1 MLKQTRRLCFAALL
15 LALLCI
21 LPSAGAASK
30 TYGITASFQSDG
42 AEISVRA
49 RVVENR
55 YMLFLPGPCDPSD
68 VTITLEG
75 VESLTAGDIPLESG
89 KTADFSAI
97 LGDAQKLLSPKGK
110 KIGTLT
116 VYHGSDLPCMFLSV
130 DAKQLKAVDKS
141 KNNEI
146 TEGGVIYVEPD
157 GTVSYHGE
165 LTSLHGRGN
174 STFAY
179 KKKPYQL
186 KLPQKVSLSGMNKGK
201 TWLLLANYLDLSLL
215 RNKITLDLCREIG
228 IPYAVDSRMVDV
240 YINGLYN
247 GLYLMTEKIQIN
259 KQRVNI
265 TDLEE
270 ITREVNDKA
279 LDSYPTFNEKTK
291 ELPIF
296 RGYEIPV
303 DPEDVTGG
311 YILEMEKS
319 YRLRDN
325 IDNGFKT
332 NKGLSITVK
341 EPTCASRAQM
351 RYIGSLFNDFH
362 EAVWAK
368 DGVSPVTGTYYA
380 DYIDLPSFARKFLVE
395 EFSKNY
401 DAQASSQ
408 FFFKDSDA
416 VDGRIYAGPCWDY
429 DLSYGNI
436 RTGNFYNGS
445 LPTGAYV
452 TAAASKANLYWL
464 LSRHDD
470 FMAEVAA
477 AYHDDLAPAIRIL
490 LGETE
495 PSGDSSLQSIDAY
508 VAAMDAS
515 ARMNFVRWPA
525 ANVKGYYTGSGK
537 NFDAS
542 VKYLRSFIT
551 KRFAFLDT
559 QWPEE

>member
-228 IPYAVDSRMVDV
+228 IPCAVDSRMVDV

-495 PSGDSSLQSIDAY
+495 PSGDSPLQSIDAY

>member
-1 MLKQTRRLCFAALL
+1 MLHQTRRLCFFALL

-21 LPSAGAASK
+21 MPSAGAASK
-30 TYGITASFQSDG
+30 TYGVTASFQADG
-42 AEISVRA
+42 ADISVKA
-49 RVVENR
+49 RVVDSR
-55 YMLFLPGPCDPSD
+55 YMLFLPGSCDPSA
-68 VTITLEG
+68 VTITLDG
-75 VESLTAGDIPLESG
+75 AESLTAGDIPLESG
-89 KTADFSAI
+89 ETVDLSAI
-97 LGDAQKLLSPKGK
+97 LGEAQKLLSPKGK
-110 KIGTLT
+110 KVGTLT
-116 VYHGSDLPCMFLSV
+116 VYHGSALPCMFLSV

-157 GTVSYHGE
+157 GTVSYNGE
-165 LTSLHGRGN
+165 LNSLHGRGN

-228 IPYAVDSRMVDV
+228 IPYALDSRMVDV

-270 ITREVNDKA
+270 VTQEVNDKA

-332 NKGLSITVK
+332 DKGLSITIK
-341 EPTCASRAQM
+341 EPTCASRAQVH
-351 RYIGSLFNDFH
+351 YIGTLFNDFH

-368 DGVSPVTGTYYA
+368 NGVSPVTGTYYA

-429 DLSYGNI
+429 DLSFGNI

-445 LPTGAYV
+445 LPNGVYV
-452 TAAASKANLYWL
+452 TASSSKANLYWL

-490 LGETE
+490 LGEAE
-495 PSGDSSLQSIDAY
+495 PSGGSQLQSIDAY

-542 VKYLRSFIT
+542 VKYLRNFIA
-551 KRFAFLDT
+551 KRLAFLDT

>member
-1 MLKQTRRLCFAALL
+1 MLKQTRRLCFFALL
-15 LALLCI
+15 LTLLCT
-21 LPSAGAASK
+21 LSSAGAASK
-30 TYGITASFQSDG
+30 IYGITASFQLDG
-42 AEISVRA
+42 TEIALKA

-55 YMLFLPGPCDPSD
+55 YMLFLPGPCDPSA
-68 VTITLEG
+68 VTITLDG
-75 VESLTAGDIPLESG
+75 VESLTAGDLTLTSG
-89 KTADFSAI
+89 ETADFSAI
-97 LGDAQKLLSPKGK
+97 IGDSQKLLSPKGK
-110 KIGTLT
+110 KIGALT
-116 VYHGSDLPCMFLSV
+116 VYHGSALPCMFLSV
-130 DAKQLKAVDKS
+130 DAKQLKKVDKS

-157 GTVSYHGE
+157 GSVSYNGD

-186 KLPQKVSLSGMNKGK
+186 KLSKKVSLSGMNKSK
-201 TWLLLANYLDLSLL
+201 TWILLANYVDLSLL

-247 GLYLMTEKIQIN
+247 GLYLMTEKIQVG
-259 KQRVNI
+259 KQRVDI

-270 ITREVNDKA
+270 ITRELNDKA
-279 LDSYPTFNEKTK
+279 LDSYPTFDEKTK

-319 YRLRDN
+319 YRFREN

-332 NKGLSITVK
+332 DKGLNITIK
-341 EPTCASRAQM
+341 EPTCASRAQVH
-351 RYIGSLFNDFH
+351 YIGSLFNDFH

-368 DGVSPVTGTYYA
+368 DGISPVTGTYYA

-436 RTGNFYNGS
+436 RNGSFYNGS
-445 LPTGAYV
+445 LPTGVYV
-452 TAAASKANLYWL
+452 TASSSKANLYWL

-477 AYHDDLAPAIRIL
+477 AYHADFAPAIRIL
-490 LGETE
+490 LGEAE
-495 PSGDSSLQSIDAY
+495 PSGDSQLQSIDAY

-525 ANVKGYYTGSGK
+525 AIIKGYYNGSGK

-542 VKYLRSFIT
+542 VKYLRNFIT
-551 KRFAFLDT
+551 KRLAFLDT

>member
-1 MLKQTRRLCFAALL
+1 MPKRIRRLCFLTL
-15 LALLCI
+15 LALLCL
-21 LPSAGAASK
+21 LPSAGSASK
-30 TYGITASFQSDG
+30 TYGITASFQLDG
-42 AEISVRA
+42 TEIAVRA
-49 RVVENR
+49 WVVENR
-55 YMLFLPGPCDPSD
+55 YMLFLPGFCDPSA
-68 VTITLEG
+68 VTINLEG
-75 VESLTAGDIPLESG
+75 ADSLTVGDMTIASG
-89 KTADFSAI
+89 ETVDFSAC
-97 LGDAQKLLSPKGK
+97 LGASQKLLSPKGK
-110 KIGTLT
+110 NLGTLT
-116 VYHGSDLPCMFLSV
+116 VYHGSALPSLFLTV
-130 DAKQLKAVDKS
+130 DAKQLSSVNKS
-141 KNNEI
+141 KHNEI
-146 TEGGVIYVEPD
+146 TEGSVIYAEPD
-157 GTVSYHGE
+157 GTVSYNGD
-165 LTSLHGRGN
+165 LTSFHGRGN

-186 KLPQKVSLSGMNKGK
+186 KLSRKASLSGMNQGK
-201 TWLLLANYLDLSLL
+201 TWILLANYQDLSLL

-228 IPYAVDSRMVDV
+228 IPFAVDSRMVDV

-247 GLYLMTEKIQIN
+247 GLYLITEKIQVG

-270 ITREVNDKA
+270 ITQELNDKA
-279 LDSYPTFNEKTK
+279 VDSYPKFREKTR

-319 YRLRDN
+319 YRFRDY

-332 NKGLSITVK
+332 HQGLSITIK
-341 EPTCASRAQM
+341 EPTCASRAQVH
-351 RYIGSLFNDFH
+351 YIGTLFNDFH
-362 EAVWAK
+362 EALCAV

-436 RTGNFYNGS
+436 RTGNFRSGS

-452 TAAASKANLYWL
+452 TVSTSTSNLYGL
-464 LSRHDD
+464 LSRRDD
-470 FMAEVAA
+470 FMAEVAD
-477 AYHDDLAPAIRIL
+477 AYHTDLAPAIRIL
-490 LGETE
+490 LGEAE
-495 PSGDSSLQSIDAY
+495 PSGNSQLQSIDAY
-508 VAAMDAS
+508 VADMDAS
-515 ARMNFVRWPA
+515 ARMNFVRWRA
-525 ANVKGYYTGSGK
+525 ANVKGYYTGSGQS
-537 NFDAS
+537 FDAS
-542 VKYLRSFIT
+542 VQYLRDFIAQ
-551 KRFAFLDT
+551 RLAFLDT

>member
-228 IPYAVDSRMVDV
+228 IPCAVDSRMVDV

-416 VDGRIYAGPCWDY
+416 VDSRIYAGPCWDY

-452 TAAASKANLYWL
+452 TTAASKANLYWL

-495 PSGDSSLQSIDAY
+495 PSVDSPLQSIDAY

-559 QWPEE
+559 QWPEK

>member
-228 IPYAVDSRMVDV
+228 IPCAVDSRMVDV

-279 LDSYPTFNEKTK
+279 LDSYPTFSEKTK

-416 VDGRIYAGPCWDY
+416 VDSRIYAGPCWDY

-495 PSGDSSLQSIDAY
+495 PSGDSPLQSIDAY

-559 QWPEE
+559 QWPEK

>member
-228 IPYAVDSRMVDV
+228 IPCAVDSRMVDV

-416 VDGRIYAGPCWDY
+416 VDSRIYAGPCWDY

-495 PSGDSSLQSIDAY
+495 PSGDSPLQSIDAY

-559 QWPEE
+559 QWPEK

>member
-416 VDGRIYAGPCWDY
+416 VDSRIYAGPCWDY

-495 PSGDSSLQSIDAY
+495 PSGDSPLQSIDAY

>member
-416 VDGRIYAGPCWDY
+416 VDSRIYAGPCWDY

-477 AYHDDLAPAIRIL
+477 AYHDDLVPAIRIL